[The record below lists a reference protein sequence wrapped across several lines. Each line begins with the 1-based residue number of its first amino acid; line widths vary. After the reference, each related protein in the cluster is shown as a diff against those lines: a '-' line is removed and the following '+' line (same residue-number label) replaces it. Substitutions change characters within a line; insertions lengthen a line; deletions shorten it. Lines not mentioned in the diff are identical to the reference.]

1 MLKENAFMIS
11 FTYTMVCISITCLMS
26 VFFLIE
32 MSFKPFTMTISII
45 TVVLKFLFGK
55 AGEMF
60 ILVDNVVDHHLSFFL
75 LLNKSAETHNNAF

>member
-1 MLKENAFMIS
+1 MTTCNIENAKGK
-11 FTYTMVCISITCLMS
+11 CLFDFLYIYDGMYIYHLS
-26 VFFLIE
+26 YVSLFLIE

-60 ILVDNVVDHHLSFFL
+60 ILVDNVVDHHLSFF
-75 LLNKSAETHNNAF
+75 